1 MKSFKDSNGDGVGD
15 LKGVESKLD
24 YLSHLGVGSIY
35 LSPVFKSPD
44 KDNGF
49 DVSDYK
55 AIDPRYGTLEDF
67 KALLAAI
74 HEKGMKLIIDF
85 IPNQT
90 SDQHEWFQKSIAN
103 EEPYNDY
110 YVWVSF
116 SIFRWH
122 QTVIGSNYFCTHQP
136 FLQADG
142 KGGGAPSNWKT
153 ILDETKSAW
162 TKNSQRGQYY
172 LHQFSAEQPDLNL
185 RNPKVVEELEGVL
198 KFWVGLGVDGFRVD
212 SVGNFFEDADLG
224 NNDDLKTMKNTFNL
238 PGDEVLELLKKFRT
252 ILDDETKKDEDN
264 PRYMIA

>member
-116 SIFRWH
+116 SI
-122 QTVIGSNYFCTHQP
+122 I
-136 FLQADG
+136 
-142 KGGGAPSNWKT
+142 
-153 ILDETKSAW
+153 
-162 TKNSQRGQYY
+162 
-172 LHQFSAEQPDLNL
+172 
-185 RNPKVVEELEGVL
+185 
-198 KFWVGLGVDGFRVD
+198 
-212 SVGNFFEDADLG
+212 
-224 NNDDLKTMKNTFNL
+224 
-238 PGDEVLELLKKFRT
+238 
-252 ILDDETKKDEDN
+252 
-264 PRYMIA
+264 

>member
-1 MKSFKDSNGDGVGD
+1 MGSLHRILAHLGWNACQCSWWVWITNKSFGSLNSWWTFPVIIIYAEKCPSPAPKQWWQKKPVYEVFVKSFKDSNGDGVGD

-116 SIFRWH
+116 SIIWWH
-122 QTVIGSNYFCTHQP
+122 QIVISIIFVNNYQPNYRLMEKAEAHQATGKL
-136 FLQADG
+136 FLTRPNQLG
-142 KGGGAPSNWKT
+142 RRILNEVNITFTNFLPSNLIWT
-153 ILDETKSAW
+153 CAILKSL
-162 TKNSQRGQYY
+162 KN
-172 LHQFSAEQPDLNL
+172 
-185 RNPKVVEELEGVL
+185 
-198 KFWVGLGVDGFRVD
+198 
-212 SVGNFFEDADLG
+212 
-224 NNDDLKTMKNTFNL
+224 
-238 PGDEVLELLKKFRT
+238 
-252 ILDDETKKDEDN
+252 
-264 PRYMIA
+264 